1 MPSFEILIIEDE
13 KHIARFLEL
22 ELLHEG
28 YGVTIAPDGRSGL
41 KYVEETTP
49 HLVLLDVMIPE
60 LNGMEVCRRIR
71 QFSKVPI
78 IMLTAMGETTNKVMG
93 LDIGANDYMTKPFD
107 IEELL
112 ARIRVALR
120 NQIPN
125 NFSENTLAYSD
136 VIMNLSKRQVFRK
149 NTLIDLT
156 KTEYDLL
163 EYLLLN
169 QGIVLTRVKI
179 LENVWGYDHTGDTNL
194 VDVYIRYLRSKLDDP
209 YPVRLIQT
217 VRGVGYMLLEG
228 SHDR

>member
-28 YGVTIAPDGRSGL
+28 YGVTIASDGRSGL

-120 NQIPN
+120 NQIPD
-125 NFSENTLAYSD
+125 NFSENTLTYSD
-136 VIMNLSKRQVFRK
+136 VIMDLSKRQVFRK